1 MNRFQRRK
9 TTPPLNLEQKDFQNL
24 ADFFCEYTIQLSPR
38 RADEY
43 RMVQPAPGE
52 VRGQPHLD
60 NVLIRATDGIH
71 ALVETFERDAVM
83 LIHLTNFLGDVKP
96 QRTYTKSTT
105 KPKKP
110 KTKKTKTK
118 KPTKV
123 ARIKFSDLFALEQ
136 NK

>member
-1 MNRFQRRK
+1 MNRFLRQ
-9 TTPPLNLEQKDFQNL
+9 TTIPPLNLEQKDFQSI
-24 ADFFCEYTIQLSPR
+24 ADFFCEFNVQISPA

-52 VRGQPHLD
+52 VKGQPHLGS
-60 NVLIRATDGIH
+60 VLIRATDGIH
-71 ALVETFERDAVM
+71 AMVETYERNAVM
-83 LIHLTNFLGDVKP
+83 IIHLTNFLGEVKP

-110 KTKKTKTK
+110 KTTKIKTK
-118 KPTKV
+118 KPTKIP
-123 ARIKFSDLFALEQ
+123 RLKFSDIFVIDP